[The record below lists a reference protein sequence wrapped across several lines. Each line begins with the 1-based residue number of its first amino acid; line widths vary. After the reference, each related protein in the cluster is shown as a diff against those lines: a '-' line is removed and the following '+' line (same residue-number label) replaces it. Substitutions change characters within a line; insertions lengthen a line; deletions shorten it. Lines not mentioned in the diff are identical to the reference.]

1 MVFNLIMSWLQKN
14 GTPDM
19 KAAAAIAD
27 NLTSRNPTE
36 KAKKDF
42 ATVIASVAKT
52 PEERKSI
59 EKLAA
64 MLKVDA
70 ADLNKITDGK

>member
-64 MLKVDA
+64 MLNVDA
-70 ADLNKITDGK
+70 ANLNKITGGK